1 MTTPL
6 PLAPMPDEAGRQA
19 RLDRMKRIAT
29 AMLLVAAT
37 VYGVTRALESRHPWL
52 GALRAMAEASMIGGL
67 ADWFAV
73 TALFRHPLGIP
84 IPHTAIVRAKKD
96 AIGRS
101 LGGFVQRNFLS
112 REVLGARLRAL
123 RIAEHAAR
131 WLSRPE
137 NAHAIAR
144 HAGAALASGAALLRD
159 DDVQALLGETVAR
172 RVRKTEVAPIL
183 GKALSLVTLND
194 RHQELLDAAL
204 ALTAKVVAENRGYIR
219 ERIEQETPW
228 WVPGVVDDRI
238 HAKVVGAIETTL
250 RDVESNPGHPL
261 RLRFDAAL
269 RDFIERLQ
277 TSPDVIARA
286 EEIKGQ
292 VLDADVVRRFTSSLW
307 TDVKSAIVRYGER
320 AEDATPGTLER
331 ALTTFGDAVLA
342 DPALVARLDGWIVD
356 ATLDVVERYRGEVEK
371 LIAQTVAAWDPDA
384 TSHRIELAIGRDL
397 QFIRINGTLVGGLAG
412 LAIYLLSR
420 LL

>member
-1 MTTPL
+1 MTTAI
-6 PLAPMPDEAGRQA
+6 PLAPIQDEAGRQA
-19 RLDRMKRIAT
+19 RLNRMKRIAT
-29 AMLLVAAT
+29 AMLLAAAV
-37 VYGVTRALESRHPWL
+37 VYAASRVLEARFPWL
-52 GALRAMAEASMIGGL
+52 GALRAMAEASMVGGL

-84 IPHTAIVRAKKD
+84 IPHTAIVPAKKD

-112 REVLGARLRAL
+112 REVLGQRLRTL
-123 RIAEHAAR
+123 RIAEHAAQ
-131 WLSRPE
+131 WLSDPE

-144 HAGAALASGAALLRD
+144 HAGSALASGAALMSD
-159 DDVQALLGETVAR
+159 DQVQALLGETVAK
-172 RVRKTEVAPIL
+172 RVRKTEVAPLL
-183 GKALSLVTLND
+183 GKALWLVTLND

-204 ALTAKVVAENRGYIR
+204 ALTAKAVEENRGFIR

-228 WVPGVVDDRI
+228 WVPGVVDDKI

-250 RDVESNPGHPL
+250 REVERDPEHPL

-277 TSPDVIARA
+277 TSPEVIARA

-292 VLDADVVRRFTSSLW
+292 VLDAEVVRRFTSSLW
-307 TDVKSAIVRYGER
+307 TDVKAAIARYGER
-320 AEDATPGTLER
+320 TEDASPGTLER
-331 ALTTFGDAVLA
+331 ALTTFGEAVLA
-342 DPALVARLDGWIVD
+342 DPGLVARLDGWIVD
-356 ATLDVVERYRGEVEK
+356 AALQTVERYRGEVEQ
-371 LIAQTVAAWDPDA
+371 LIAHTVATWDPDA
-384 TSHRIELAIGRDL
+384 TSRRIELAIGRDL

-412 LAIYLLSR
+412 LAIYVLSR
-420 LL
+420 VL